1 MEQSSNQ
8 AEPQALPQTSLT
20 PKKAKRISSLSA
32 RLSIGLIVLGAHI
45 VLLGGA
51 FLGIKITSEILLDKI
66 DSLNE
71 SVIEAKRGTQSYADF
86 MEQFEFIGTINE
98 RVIKFLLNP
107 DEENKAIIMQMTQSW
122 NESFIKNNEN
132 LQEFYPRIQSA
143 LQTNNIRQGFIDVE
157 NIFAEIYNRLI
168 EYTSTN
174 VDTINQKVDTAVKEI
189 ESIGSST
196 AIQLSVYLYLFIAIF
211 FLTAV
216 NIFFFLRILRKF
228 SADSKIIVDYLKR
241 TSKDADSIKNAK
253 RLEIKREDGD
263 EVQTI
268 SDFINVF
275 IAKMQQTIDIS
286 GSATR
291 EIGKLNSSVSALQ
304 TNITKIIQKTNAN
317 VEVGG
322 AINTGLD
329 NNVSLANDSQSKVMQ
344 SRDSLEQA
352 AEHLH
357 TLLGE
362 LEQAVQNQDELNE
375 RLEGLS
381 ESITQIKDVSSL
393 VYDVADKTNLL
404 ALNAAIEAARAGEH
418 GRGFAVVA
426 DEVRKLAEKTQTS
439 LQEIEARINTVV
451 QNLSEIGESIK
462 ASTKNFNELNHEAE
476 VSKSN
481 IESIQSFMAEV
492 IESIKAQSESS
503 IGLGT
508 QTRDIINEL
517 NEINKLLQ
525 EIFEVITYVTKRRD
539 RLAHSDEAL
548 NTVLSSF
555 DAK

>member
-20 PKKAKRISSLSA
+20 PKKAKRISSLAA
-32 RLSIGLIVLGAHI
+32 RLSIGLVVLGAHI

-71 SVIEAKRGTQSYADF
+71 SVIEAKGGTQSYADF

-168 EYTSTN
+168 EYTSTD
-174 VDTINQKVDTAVKEI
+174 VDTINQKMSVAVEEI

-196 AIQLSVYLYLFIAIF
+196 ATQLTVYLYLFIAIF

-393 VYDVADKTNLL
+393 VYDVADQTNLL

-539 RLAHSDEAL
+539 RLAQSDEAL
-548 NTVLSSF
+548 NKVLSSF

>member
-20 PKKAKRISSLSA
+20 PKKAKRISSLAA
-32 RLSIGLIVLGAHI
+32 RLSIGLVVLGAHI

-71 SVIEAKRGTQSYADF
+71 SVIEAKGGTQSYADF

-168 EYTSTN
+168 EYTSTD
-174 VDTINQKVDTAVKEI
+174 VDTINQKMSVAVEEI
-189 ESIGSST
+189 ENIGSST
-196 AIQLSVYLYLFIAIF
+196 ATQLTVYLYLFIAIF

-228 SADSKIIVDYLKR
+228 SADSKVIVDYLKR

-393 VYDVADKTNLL
+393 VYDVADQTNLL

-539 RLAHSDEAL
+539 RLAQSDEAL
-548 NTVLSSF
+548 NKVLSSF

>member
-228 SADSKIIVDYLKR
+228 SADSKIIVDYLKH

-304 TNITKIIQKTNAN
+304 INITKIIQKTNAN

-393 VYDVADKTNLL
+393 VYDVADQTNLL

-539 RLAHSDEAL
+539 RLAQSDEAL
-548 NTVLSSF
+548 NKVLSSF

>member
-20 PKKAKRISSLSA
+20 PKKAKRISSLAA
-32 RLSIGLIVLGAHI
+32 RLSIGLVVLGAHI

-71 SVIEAKRGTQSYADF
+71 SVIEAKGGTQSYADF

-168 EYTSTN
+168 EYTSTD
-174 VDTINQKVDTAVKEI
+174 VDTINQKMSVAVEEI

-196 AIQLSVYLYLFIAIF
+196 ATQLTVYLYLFIAIF

-228 SADSKIIVDYLKR
+228 SADSKVIVDYLKR

-393 VYDVADKTNLL
+393 VYDVADQTNLL

-539 RLAHSDEAL
+539 RLAQSDEAL
-548 NTVLSSF
+548 NKVLSSF